1 MGVVLAL
8 VSSLMWGTADFF
20 GGTLSRRLPAM
31 AVVLGSQVCAGVLII
46 AVAIATHSW
55 GGSLAYLPWGIA
67 AGVTGLTALI
77 LFYAALASGTMGIVS
92 PIAALGV
99 LVPLSVGLLTGQL
112 PSGGQYL
119 GIALALVGIVLASGP
134 ELSGAASAKPVFM
147 AIASAV
153 GFGVCLAFIAEGSK
167 TNVIMTMTT
176 MRSVSIAV
184 AVVAVVALRSTGGI
198 KRRDLPMLA
207 MVGGMD
213 VFANVA
219 YGAATQ
225 MALLPVVAMLGC
237 IYPVVTVLL
246 AWRLLH
252 ERLARVQYAGV
263 AVALLG
269 VALISVFGA
278 L

>member
-1 MGVVLAL
+1 MGVLLAL

-20 GGTLSRRLPAM
+20 GGTLSRRLPAI
-31 AVVLGSQVCAGVLII
+31 AVVLGSQVCAGVLIFGVVI
-46 AVAIATHSW
+46 VAHSW
-55 GGSLAYLPWGIA
+55 GGSLTYLPWGVA
-67 AGVTGLTALI
+67 AGVMGLAALI
-77 LFYAALASGTMGIVS
+77 LYYAALASGTMGLVS

-99 LVPLSVGLLTGQL
+99 LVPLSAGLLTGQR

-134 ELSGAASAKPVFM
+134 ELSGAASPKPVFM
-147 AIASAV
+147 AIGSAV
-153 GFGVCLAFIAEGSK
+153 GFGLCLAFIAEGSK
-167 TNVIMTMTT
+167 TSVVMTMAT
-176 MRSVSIAV
+176 MRGVSI
-184 AVVAVVALRSTGGI
+184 VVAVVALLALRTTGGI
-198 KRRDLPMLA
+198 TPRDVPMLA

-225 MALLPVVAMLGC
+225 MALLPVVAMVGC
-237 IYPVVTVLL
+237 MYPVVTVLL

-252 ERLARVQYAGV
+252 ERLVRIQYVGV
-263 AVALLG
+263 FLALLG

>member
-1 MGVVLAL
+1 
-8 VSSLMWGTADFF
+8 
-20 GGTLSRRLPAM
+20 
-31 AVVLGSQVCAGVLII
+31 
-46 AVAIATHSW
+46 
-55 GGSLAYLPWGIA
+55 
-67 AGVTGLTALI
+67 
-77 LFYAALASGTMGIVS
+77 
-92 PIAALGV
+92 
-99 LVPLSVGLLTGQL
+99 
-112 PSGGQYL
+112 
-119 GIALALVGIVLASGP
+119 
-134 ELSGAASAKPVFM
+134 
-147 AIASAV
+147 
-153 GFGVCLAFIAEGSK
+153 
-167 TNVIMTMTT
+167 
-176 MRSVSIAV
+176 
-184 AVVAVVALRSTGGI
+184 
-198 KRRDLPMLA
+198 MLA